1 MCPRSLYII
10 MYNSSFTFKQ
20 FLEEMDPTPEKTRSG
35 SDEDSNEK
43 EDYFDALADEQGISW
58 SDIVKVFEGEPW
70 VSTHFDLGEKKYKRS
85 AWKIVP
91 GTLSKHGADIQL
103 VPQKGDRSYL
113 AGNMLNK
120 SKHPDRMRYHLDR
133 KDLTQFLTTG
143 WTPAVQAASGG
154 GM

>member
-1 MCPRSLYII
+1 MCPRSIYII

-35 SDEDSNEK
+35 GDEDSN
-43 EDYFDALADEQGISW
+43 
-58 SDIVKVFEGEPW
+58 EGEPW

-113 AGNMLNK
+113 AGNMLNR